1 MGYTVQGSDAK
12 DNDRTRSL
20 AAQGGGIFIGQRAD
34 NLEGAEVVVI
44 SSAIKP
50 GNPELDE
57 ARRRGL
63 PVVRRAEMLAELM
76 RLKSKRRHRG
86 DARERRRPRPWWRR
100 CSMRGASI
108 PRW

>member
-1 MGYTVQGSDAK
+1 
-12 DNDRTRSL
+12 
-20 AAQGGGIFIGQRAD
+20 
-34 NLEGAEVVVI
+34 VVI

-63 PVVRRAEMLAELM
+63 PIVRRAEMLAELM
-76 RLKSKRRHRG
+76 RLKSNVAVP
-86 DARERRRPRPWWRR
+86 ARTARPRRRRWWRR
-100 CSMRGASI
+100 FWMRAAST